1 MVQTLWRDLRYAL
14 RMLAKSP
21 TFAIV
26 AVLTLAFGIGAN
38 TAIFSL
44 IDSVVLQMLPV
55 RQPKELVQ
63 VVHPDAQPHGF
74 EILSQF
80 VSNATWEELR
90 NRQDIFSGVFA
101 WSERQFDLAQGG
113 EARNAS
119 GLFVSGDYFNTLG
132 VRPATGRLLTTND
145 DFRGCPGT
153 AVLSYGFWQSRYG
166 GDASA
171 LSGVITLDDHP
182 FQIVGVSATGFFGV
196 DTANKFDVAVPVC
209 AEAILDGS
217 SSWLDQPFYQL
228 QIMGRLKA
236 GVTTEQASARL
247 TALSPS
253 IFVVSAPQNL
263 TGNALRDFLATRL
276 VALPSPTGISWV
288 RNNYEQT
295 LQTLMA
301 VVGLV
306 LLIACSNISCLLLVR
321 ATSRK
326 KEIAVR
332 LAMGASRARLMRQ
345 LLTECVLLSL
355 AGTFLGLVLA
365 RLGSIFLVRAVS
377 APTFGG
383 VTKVSVDPA
392 LDWRVLGF
400 TAVVSVLASI
410 LLGVLPSVLS
420 TRVSLISAM
429 KGPRAEEE
437 EHRGGFRPAR
447 WIVAAQVGLS
457 LVLLLV
463 AGLFLKSFWKLAN
476 LDAGFDRKNVLLV
489 DVNMHNANVPE
500 AQRAAVCESI
510 VNQLRALPG
519 VTSVSQSWMT
529 PISHWAMAR
538 TVLPRDPNS
547 PTGPDALV
555 YANFVS
561 PGFSATLRM
570 PLLGGRDFTA
580 GDTAQTQSV
589 AIVNQTMARKFFPGD
604 DPIGKYFA
612 SELPGQPRTESRV
625 VGVVEDAK
633 YLELREDFHATA
645 YFPAAQMTPF
655 PEAWNF
661 EIRTGLGPSAMEKA
675 AEAAVLSV
683 NKAVSLQF
691 SMLEQQVDDSI
702 NPERL
707 LAVLSGF
714 FGGLALLLA
723 MIGLYGVLAYS
734 VTQRAREIGI
744 RTALGA
750 EKWDVLR
757 MVIGQG
763 LRLALTGV
771 VIGVVAAFILARLM
785 SSFSG
790 LLYEVRP
797 SDLVTLAA
805 VSLAVIA
812 AAVLACFI
820 PARRATKVEPMVTLR
835 HE

>member
-1 MVQTLWRDLRYAL
+1 MGTLWQDLRYAL
-14 RMLAKSP
+14 RTLRKSP
-21 TFAIV
+21 AFTAA
-26 AVLTLAFGIGAN
+26 AVLTLALAIGAN

-44 IDSVVLQMLPV
+44 IDSVMLQMLPV
-55 RQPKELVQ
+55 RQPRELVQ

-74 EILSQF
+74 EVLSQMLP
-80 VSNATWEELR
+80 NAAWEVLR
-90 NRQDIFSGVFA
+90 DRQDTFSGIFA

-145 DFRGCPGT
+145 DFRGCPGI
-153 AVLSYGFWQSRYG
+153 ALLSYGFWQSQYG
-166 GDASA
+166 GDANA
-171 LSGVITLDDHP
+171 LSRVITLDDHP

-196 DTANKFDVAVPVC
+196 DAANKFDIAVPIC

-217 SSWLDQPFYQL
+217 SSWLDQRSIYQL
-228 QIMGRLKA
+228 RIMGRLKPGLNA
-236 GVTTEQASARL
+236 KQASAGL

-253 IFVVSAPQNL
+253 IFAVSAPQNW
-263 TGNALRDFLATRL
+263 TGNALQDFLAMRL

-288 RNNYEQT
+288 RNNYEQS

-321 ATSRK
+321 AMARK

-365 RLGSIFLVRAVS
+365 RLGSIFLARAVS
-377 APTFGG
+377 APIFGG
-383 VTKVSVDPA
+383 VAKVSVDPA

-400 TAVVSVLASI
+400 TAAVSVLTSI

-429 KGPRAEEE
+429 KGPRAEEVE
-437 EHRGGFRPAR
+437 YYSRFRPAR

-457 LVLLLV
+457 LVLLFV
-463 AGLFLKSFWKLAN
+463 AGLCLKSFWKLAN
-476 LDAGFDRKNVLLV
+476 LDAGFNRKNVLLV
-489 DVNMHNANVPE
+489 NVNMHNANVPE
-500 AQRAAVCESI
+500 AQRVVVGESI
-510 VNQLRALPG
+510 LNQLRALPG

-529 PISHWAMAR
+529 PISRRAMAR
-538 TVLPRDPNS
+538 TVLPRGPNS

-561 PGFSATLRM
+561 PGFSATLGM
-570 PLLGGRDFTA
+570 PLLSGRDFTE

-589 AIVNQTMARKFFPGD
+589 AIINQTMARKFFPGD

-612 SELPGQPRTESRV
+612 SELPGELRTESRV
-625 VGVVEDAK
+625 VGIVEDAK
-633 YLELREDFHATA
+633 YLSLREGFHATA
-645 YFPAAQMTPF
+645 YFPAAQMTPI

-661 EIRTGLGPSAMEKA
+661 EIRAGLKASAMEKA

-683 NKAVSLQF
+683 NKAVLLQC
-691 SMLEQQVDDSI
+691 STLEQQVDDSI
-702 NPERL
+702 KPERL

-714 FGGLALLLA
+714 FGGLAVLLA
-723 MIGLYGVLAYS
+723 MIGLYGVLSYS
-734 VTQRAREIGI
+734 VAQRMREIGI

-750 EKWDVLR
+750 EKWNILWL
-757 MVIGQG
+757 VIGQG

-771 VIGVVAAFILARLM
+771 VIGAVAGLILARLL
-785 SSFSG
+785 SSFSN
-790 LLYEVRP
+790 LLYGVRT
-797 SDLVTLAA
+797 SDPVTFTA
-805 VSLAVIA
+805 VSLVTIGVAI
-812 AAVLACFI
+812 LACSI
-820 PARRATKVEPMVTLR
+820 PARRATKVDPMVALR